1 MPLLATPTTAQASM
15 PAAMVALFAAGS
27 GVSVANVYY
36 AQPLLDLMAADFGI
50 AVGAAGGIVTA
61 TQVGS
66 ALALL
71 LLVPLGDRM
80 PRRRLM
86 LMQLG
91 VLCLALLCAA
101 NAKTAA
107 FLVGAMLVVGL
118 LGTAMT
124 QGLIAYAAT
133 AAAPGERGRVVGA
146 TQGGVVTG
154 LLLARVLAGGV
165 ADLADWRAVYLLS
178 AAAMLALGLLL
189 WWRLPP
195 QPAPVRPLPYDRL
208 IRSMLALLHEERT
221 LQVRGGIAFLM
232 FAAFGIFWSALVLPL
247 SAPPYGMSHT
257 AIGAFGLAGVVGVL
271 AAGRAGRLADRGLGQ
286 RTSGIALVL
295 LVLAWVP
302 LGLALAPWLSI
313 SIPTRIALLAFGIV
327 VLDLAVQALQVINQS
342 MIFTVRP
349 EAHSRVVGCYMMFYA
364 AGSGLGAVG
373 GTAVYAS
380 GGWSGVCLLG
390 AGVSLAALAFWRMTR
405 HCTP

>member
-1 MPLLATPTTAQASM
+1 MTTATALPTSM
-15 PAAMVALFAAGS
+15 QPGLVALFAAGS

-50 AVGAAGGIVTA
+50 PVGAAGAIVTA

-80 PRRRLM
+80 SRRRLM

-91 VLCLALLCAA
+91 ALCIALIGAA
-101 NAKTAA
+101 AATSTAV
-107 FLVGAMLVVGL
+107 LVGAMLVVGL

-133 AAAPGERGRVVGA
+133 AAAPAERGAVVGA

-165 ADLADWRAVYLLS
+165 ADVGGWRAVYVFS
-178 AAAMLALGLLL
+178 AAAMLGVGLLL
-189 WWRLPP
+189 WRRLPP
-195 QPAPVRPLPYDRL
+195 QPAPARLLPYSRL
-208 IRSMLALLHEERT
+208 IRSMLTLLRHERV
-221 LQVRGGIAFLM
+221 LQIRGGIAFLM
-232 FAAFGIFWSALVLPL
+232 FAAFGIFWSTLVLPL
-247 SAPPYGMSHT
+247 SAPPYAMSHT

-271 AAGRAGRLADRGLGQ
+271 AASRAGRLADRGLGQ
-286 RTSGIALVL
+286 RTSGVALAL

-302 LGLALAPWLSI
+302 LGLALAPGL
-313 SIPTRIALLAFGIV
+313 PMGMPVRVALLALGIV
-327 VLDLAVQALQVINQS
+327 VLDLAVQALQVVNQS
-342 MIFTVRP
+342 MIFAVRP
-349 EAHSRVVGCYMMFYA
+349 DAHSRVVGCYMMFYA
-364 AGSGLGAVG
+364 AGSGLGAIA
-373 GTAVYAS
+373 GTAIYAAA
-380 GGWSGVCLLG
+380 GWNGVCLLG
-390 AGVSLAALAFWRMTR
+390 ATVSLAALTFWRMTR
-405 HCTP
+405 DWAR

>member
-1 MPLLATPTTAQASM
+1 MTHLAAPPTVQASM
-15 PAAMVALFAAGS
+15 PSGLVALFAASS

-50 AVGAAGGIVTA
+50 PVGAAGAIVTA

-91 VLCLALLCAA
+91 VLCVALLCAA
-101 NAKTAA
+101 SARSAA
-107 FLVGAMLVVGL
+107 FLVGAMLVVGM

-133 AAAPGERGRVVGA
+133 AAAAGERGRVVGA

-154 LLLARVLAGGV
+154 LLLARVLAGGI
-165 ADLADWRAVYLLS
+165 ADLAGWRAMYLVS
-178 AAAMLALGLLL
+178 AAAMLGIGVLL

-195 QPAPVRPLPYDRL
+195 QPAPVRPLPYGLL
-208 IRSMLALLHEERT
+208 IRSMLALLRDERV
-221 LQVRGGIAFLM
+221 LQIRGGIAFLM

-271 AAGRAGRLADRGLGQ
+271 AASRAGRLADRGLGQ
-286 RTSGIALVL
+286 RTSGAALAL

-302 LGLALAPWLSI
+302 LGLALTPSLALGMPA
-313 SIPTRIALLAFGIV
+313 RVALLALGIV
-327 VLDLAVQALQVINQS
+327 ALDLAVQALQVLNQS
-342 MIFTVRP
+342 MIFAVRP

-364 AGSGLGAVG
+364 AGSGLGAVA
-373 GTAVYAS
+373 GTAMYAV
-380 GGWSGVCLLG
+380 GGWAGVCLLG
-390 AGVSLAALAFWRMTR
+390 AGVGLAALAFWRMTR
-405 HCTP
+405 HWTA

>member
-1 MPLLATPTTAQASM
+1 MTTATAVPDSM
-15 PAAMVALFAAGS
+15 PRGLMALFAAGS
-27 GVSVANVYY
+27 GISVANVYY

-50 AVGAAGGIVTA
+50 RVGSTGAIVTA

-80 PRRRLM
+80 RRRRLM

-91 VLCLALLCAA
+91 ALCIALIGAA
-101 NAKTAA
+101 AA
-107 FLVGAMLVVGL
+107 TSAAVLVGTMLVVGL

-133 AAAPGERGRVVGA
+133 AAAPGERGTIVGA

-154 LLLARVLAGGV
+154 LLLARVLAGSV
-165 ADLADWRAVYLLS
+165 ADAGGWRAVYVLS

-189 WWRLPP
+189 WLRLPP
-195 QPAPVRPLPYDRL
+195 QPAPARPLPYGRL
-208 IRSMLALLHEERT
+208 IRSMLTLLRHERV
-221 LQVRGGIAFLM
+221 LQIRGGIAFLT

-271 AAGRAGRLADRGLGQ
+271 AASRAGRLTDRGLGQ
-286 RTSGIALVL
+286 RTSAAALAL
-295 LVLAWVP
+295 LVLAWAP
-302 LGLALAPWLSI
+302 LGLALTPGLPMGTPA
-313 SIPTRIALLAFGIV
+313 RVALLALGIV
-327 VLDLAVQALQVINQS
+327 VLDLAVQALQVVNQG
-342 MIFTVRP
+342 MIFAVQP
-349 EAHSRVVGCYMMFYA
+349 DAHSRVVGCYMMFYA
-364 AGSGLGAVG
+364 AGSGLGAVA
-373 GTAVYAS
+373 GTAMYAAA
-380 GGWSGVCLLG
+380 GWDGVCLLG
-390 AGVSLAALAFWRMTR
+390 AAVSVAALAFWRMTR
-405 HCTP
+405 DYVR

>member
-1 MPLLATPTTAQASM
+1 MTHLAAPATAQASM
-15 PAAMVALFAAGS
+15 APGLVALFATSS

-50 AVGAAGGIVTA
+50 AIGAAGAIVTA
-61 TQVGS
+61 TQIGS

-91 VLCLALLCAA
+91 VLCVALLCAA
-101 NAKTAA
+101 TARSA
-107 FLVGAMLVVGL
+107 ALLVGAMLVVGL

-133 AAAPGERGRVVGA
+133 AAAEGERGRVVGA

-165 ADLADWRAVYLLS
+165 ADLAGWRAMYVVS
-178 AAAMLALGLLL
+178 ALAMLALGCLL

-195 QPAPVRPLPYDRL
+195 QPAPARPLPYGRL
-208 IRSMLALLHEERT
+208 IRSMLTLLRHERT

-247 SAPPYGMSHT
+247 SAAPYSMSHT

-271 AAGRAGRLADRGLGQ
+271 AASRAGQLADRGLGQ
-286 RTSGIALVL
+286 RTSGIALAL
-295 LVLAWVP
+295 LVLSWVP
-302 LGLALAPWLSI
+302 LSLALAPGLSLGMAA
-313 SIPTRIALLAFGIV
+313 RVGLLALGIV
-327 VLDLAVQALQVINQS
+327 ALDLAVQALQVINQS
-342 MIFTVRP
+342 MIFAVRP
-349 EAHSRVVGCYMMFYA
+349 DAHSRVVGCYMMFYA

-373 GTAVYAS
+373 GTATYALA
-380 GGWSGVCLLG
+380 GWGGVCLLG
-390 AGVSLAALAFWRMTR
+390 ATVSLAALAFWRLTR
-405 HCTP
+405 

>member
-1 MPLLATPTTAQASM
+1 MSTVTAMPVSM
-15 PAAMVALFAAGS
+15 PPGLVALFAASS

-50 AVGAAGGIVTA
+50 PVGAAGAIVTA

-80 PRRRLM
+80 SRRRLT

-91 VLCLALLCAA
+91 VLCVALLCAA
-101 NAKTAA
+101 SARSAA
-107 FLVGAMLVVGL
+107 FLIGAMLVVGM

-133 AAAPGERGRVVGA
+133 AAAAGERGRVVGA

-154 LLLARVLAGGV
+154 LLLARVLAGGI
-165 ADLADWRAVYLLS
+165 ADIGGWRAMYLLS
-178 AAAMLALGLLL
+178 ALAMLAVGLLL

-195 QPAPVRPLPYDRL
+195 QPAPLRPLPYGRL
-208 IRSMLALLHEERT
+208 IRSMQALLRDERT

-247 SAPPYGMSHT
+247 STPPYGMSHT

-271 AAGRAGRLADRGLGQ
+271 AASRAGRLADRGLGQ
-286 RTSGIALVL
+286 RTSGGALAL

-302 LGLALAPWLSI
+302 LGVALAPSLSLDM
-313 SIPTRIALLAFGIV
+313 PARVGLLVLGIV
-327 VLDLAVQALQVINQS
+327 VLDLAVQALQVVNQS
-342 MIFTVRP
+342 MIFAVRP

-373 GTAVYAS
+373 GTAMYAVA
-380 GGWSGVCLLG
+380 GWTGVCLLG

-405 HCTP
+405 HSTA

>member
-1 MPLLATPTTAQASM
+1 MTTATAVPHCM
-15 PAAMVALFAAGS
+15 PRGLMALFAAGS
-27 GVSVANVYY
+27 GISVANVYY

-50 AVGAAGGIVTA
+50 PVGAAGTIVTA

-86 LMQLG
+86 LMQLS
-91 VLCLALLCAA
+91 VLCVALIGAA
-101 NAKTAA
+101 AATSTAT
-107 FLVGAMLVVGL
+107 LVGAMLVVGL

-133 AAAPGERGRVVGA
+133 AAAPAERGAIVGA

-165 ADLADWRAVYLLS
+165 ADAGGWRAVYLFS
-178 AAAMLALGLLL
+178 AAAMLGLGLWL
-189 WWRLPP
+189 WRRLPP
-195 QPAPVRPLPYDRL
+195 QPAPARPLPYGRL
-208 IRSMLALLHEERT
+208 IRSMLTLLRDERV
-221 LQVRGGIAFLM
+221 LQIRGGIAFLM

-271 AAGRAGRLADRGLGQ
+271 AASRAGRLADRGLGR
-286 RTSGIALVL
+286 RTSAAALVL
-295 LVLAWVP
+295 LVLAWLP
-302 LGLALAPWLSI
+302 LGLALAPSLSI
-313 SIPTRIALLAFGIV
+313 GMPARVALLALGIV
-327 VLDLAVQALQVINQS
+327 VLDLAVQALQVVNQS
-342 MIFTVRP
+342 MIFAVRP

-364 AGSGLGAVG
+364 AGSGLGAVA
-373 GTAVYAS
+373 GTAMYAVAA
-380 GGWSGVCLLG
+380 WNGVCLLG
-390 AGVSLAALAFWRMTR
+390 AGVGLAALAFWWLTR
-405 HCTP
+405 DYTH

>member
-1 MPLLATPTTAQASM
+1 MPLAVSPTVAASM
-15 PAAMVALFAAGS
+15 RPGLVALFAASS

-50 AVGAAGGIVTA
+50 AVGAAGAIVTA

-71 LLVPLGDRM
+71 LLVPLGDRT

-91 VLCLALLCAA
+91 VLCVA
-101 NAKTAA
+101 
-107 FLVGAMLVVGL
+107 LVGAATATSAAVLVVAMLLVGS

-133 AAAPGERGRVVGA
+133 AAAAAERGRVVGA
-146 TQGGVVTG
+146 TQGGVVAG
-154 LLLARVLAGGV
+154 LLLARLLAGGV
-165 ADLADWRAVYLLS
+165 ADMAGWRAVYVMS
-178 AAAMLALGLLL
+178 ALAMLALGCLL

-195 QPAPVRPLPYDRL
+195 QPAPVRPLPYGRL
-208 IRSMLALLHEERT
+208 IRSMLALLRDERT

-247 SAPPYGMSHT
+247 AAPPYGMSHT
-257 AIGAFGLAGVVGVL
+257 VIGAFGLAGMVGVL
-271 AAGRAGRLADRGLGQ
+271 AASRAGRRADRGLGQ
-286 RTSGIALVL
+286 RTSGVALTL
-295 LVLAWVP
+295 LVLAWIP
-302 LGLALAPWLSI
+302 LGLALAPWLSLGV
-313 SIPTRIALLAFGIV
+313 PARMGLLALGV
-327 VLDLAVQALQVINQS
+327 VALDLAVQALQVINQS

-349 EAHSRVVGCYMMFYA
+349 DAHSRVVGCYMMFYA
-364 AGSGLGAVG
+364 AGSGLGAVA
-373 GTAVYAS
+373 GTAVYALA
-380 GGWSGVCLLG
+380 GWGAVCLLG
-390 AGVSLAALAFWRMTR
+390 AVVSVLALVFWRVTR
-405 HCTP
+405 DRMA